1 MFVTNYKLVILG
13 FGVMLATAL
22 LFTAI
27 GEIITRPVGTETHS
41 LSPVTDTPELFSETL
56 VASEPVTQPILQ
68 LTLPTRVTSPT
79 MTLTSETTPVSF
91 PPTAVFTPDQTNTE
105 PYPPPSVLTPD
116 PYPAPDTLPV
126 DTAIVEVTQT
136 PTPEV
141 TPVIGASA
149 IQGRILLRG
158 IVLDAAV
165 RINIENLD
173 LFTVQQIT
181 IPGGDY
187 VIYDLAP
194 SVKGYSIL
202 FSQDINP
209 GFSLDQVVRWGT
221 VKASPVLAG
230 EIINLSDLEI
240 GLLGLQPVVPL
251 PESVIST
258 GPVSVLNPL
267 RFEWAPY
274 PSADQYWVEL
284 RSNRLSA
291 PVWDSGF
298 ISATSVDFNGTL
310 WSGAAI
316 QPGTYW
322 WSVGAR
328 LNERA
333 MTISGP
339 VWEFTLDW

>member
-1 MFVTNYKLVILG
+1 
-13 FGVMLATAL
+13 MLATAL

-27 GEIITRPVGTETHS
+27 GKIITRPVVTETHS
-41 LSPVTDTPELFSETL
+41 LSPVSDFPEPYSETL
-56 VASEPVTQPILQ
+56 VVSEPVAQPILQ

-79 MTLTSETTPVSF
+79 LTLTSGTTPVSY
-91 PPTAVFTPDQTNTE
+91 PTTAVFTPDRTTPE

-136 PTPEV
+136 PTPQV
-141 TPVIGASA
+141 TPVVGTSA

-158 IVLDAAV
+158 IVLNDAV

-181 IPGGDY
+181 FPGGVY
-187 VIYDLAP
+187 AIYDLAP

-209 GFSLDQVVRWGT
+209 GFSLDQVIRWGT
-221 VKASPVLAG
+221 VKASPVLTG

>member
-1 MFVTNYKLVILG
+1 MLVTNYKLVILG

-27 GEIITRPVGTETHS
+27 GEIITRPAVIETNFVTQVTEI
-41 LSPVTDTPELFSETL
+41 PESSGETS
-56 VASEPVTQPILQ
+56 VAMELVTQPVLQ

-79 MTLTSETTPVSF
+79 VTLTSETTPVSY
-91 PPTAVFTPDQTNTE
+91 PPPPVFIPDPTNPE
-105 PYPPPSVLTPD
+105 PYPPPSVLTPE

-136 PTPEV
+136 PTPQV
-141 TPVIGASA
+141 TPVIGTSA
-149 IQGRILLRG
+149 VQGRILLRG
-158 IVLDAAV
+158 DALDEAV

-187 VIYDLAP
+187 AIYDLAP

-209 GFSLDQVVRWGT
+209 GFSLDQVIRWGT
-221 VKASPVLAG
+221 VSASPVLSG
-230 EIINLSDLEI
+230 EMVNLPDLEI
-240 GLLGLQPVVPL
+240 GLLGLQPLVPL
-251 PESVIST
+251 PDAVIST
-258 GPVSVLNPL
+258 APVSVLNPL
-267 RFEWAPY
+267 RFVWAPY
-274 PSADQYWVEL
+274 PSADEYWIEL

-298 ISATSVDFNGTL
+298 ISATLVDFNGTL
-310 WSGAAI
+310 WSGASI

-328 LNERA
+328 LNERV

>member
-1 MFVTNYKLVILG
+1 MLVTNYKLVILG
-13 FGVMLATAL
+13 FGVMLITAL

-27 GEIITRPVGTETHS
+27 GEIITRPVVTETHS
-41 LSPVTDTPELFSETL
+41 LSLVTDTPEPFGETL
-56 VASEPVTQPILQ
+56 VASEPATQPILQ
-68 LTLPTRVTSPT
+68 LTLPTRVASPT
-79 MTLTSETTPVSF
+79 MALASETTPEPY
-91 PPTAVFTPDQTNTE
+91 PPPAIFTPDPSTSE
-105 PYPPPSVLTPD
+105 PYPPPSTLDPD
-116 PYPAPDTLPV
+116 PYPPPDISPT
-126 DTAIVEVTQT
+126 DTVIFEPTQT
-136 PTPEV
+136 STLQA
-141 TPVIGASA
+141 TPVTGTSA
-149 IQGRILLRG
+149 IRGRILLRG
-158 IVLDAAV
+158 DALDEAV

-187 VIYDLAP
+187 AIYDLAP

-209 GFSLDQVVRWGT
+209 GFSLDQVIRWGT
-221 VKASPVLAG
+221 VSASPVLSG
-230 EIINLSDLEI
+230 EMVNLPDLEI
-240 GLLGLQPVVPL
+240 GLLGLQPLVPL
-251 PESVIST
+251 PDAVIST
-258 GPVSVLNPL
+258 APVSVLNPL
-267 RFEWAPY
+267 RFVWVPY
-274 PSADQYWVEL
+274 PSADEYWIEL

-310 WSGAAI
+310 WSGASI

-328 LNERA
+328 LNERV

>member
-1 MFVTNYKLVILG
+1 MLVANHKLIILG
-13 FGVMLATAL
+13 LGAMVATAL

-27 GEIITRPVGTETHS
+27 GEIITRPVVIEAD
-41 LSPVTDTPELFSETL
+41 PVSQIIDTPEPTGDTP
-56 VASEPVTQPILQ
+56 VAMDPVTQPILQ
-68 LTLPTRVTSPT
+68 LTLPTRVISPT
-79 MTLTSETTPVSF
+79 MALASEMTP
-91 PPTAVFTPDQTNTE
+91 E
-105 PYPPPSVLTPD
+105 PYPPPAIFTPDPSTSEPYPAPSTLDPD
-116 PYPAPDTLPV
+116 PYPPPDISPT
-126 DTAIVEVTQT
+126 DTVIVEPTQT
-136 PTPEV
+136 STLQA
-141 TPVIGASA
+141 TPVTGTSA
-149 IQGRILLRG
+149 VRGRILLRG
-158 IVLDAAV
+158 EVLDETV

-187 VIYDLAP
+187 AIYDLAP

-209 GFSLDQVVRWGT
+209 GFSLDQVIRWGT

-230 EIINLSDLEI
+230 EMIDLPDLEI

-251 PESVIST
+251 PDAVIT
-258 GPVSVLNPL
+258 TELVSALNPL
-267 RFEWAPY
+267 RFAWTTY
-274 PSADQYWVEL
+274 PSAEQYWVEL

-298 ISATSVDFNGTL
+298 ISTTSVDFNGTL

-322 WSVGAR
+322 WSVGAH
-328 LNERA
+328 LNERT